1 VYVQRPSVI
10 FLSTD
15 SLADVASFETGKVA
29 NDSDVM
35 FVRTIYTLDATVMS
49 HPDGVLYGG

>member
-1 VYVQRPSVI
+1 
-10 FLSTD
+10 
-15 SLADVASFETGKVA
+15 LADVASFETGKVA